1 MRPFH
6 QPIPAYAA
14 GLSLAL
20 FLLVSS
26 GCAPQ
31 ATAPQLANKLDI
43 LEKRVV
49 VLEQQKLKTLADLRE
64 EVAKFKEKASQELE
78 AFRKSQQFFIDELN
92 TLKSDLA
99 INTNDNELAQHNIR
113 KNSARIDALNKRIG
127 DQAIA
132 LQELQKFFEASI
144 DIPAEKQSKDQ
155 ADFEEA
161 FKLYRARNFKQA
173 EQHFIQH
180 RKNYPK
186 SDLVD
191 DSLFFIANMAFLQ
204 GDYNSATLR
213 LFELLK
219 QYPKSNRKND
229 AKWLLGV
236 SLERSG
242 DLNGALDL
250 YRELMNLEPN
260 NPLRIKAQFR
270 LEELAPTE

>member
-1 MRPFH
+1 MKPSW
-6 QPIPAYAA
+6 YAFSPCFA
-14 GLSLAL
+14 GVVLW
-20 FLLVSS
+20 LLVST

-31 ATAPQLANKLDI
+31 ATAPQLANKLEI

-64 EVAKFKEKASQELE
+64 EVAKFKEKANQELE
-78 AFRKSQQFFIDELN
+78 TFRKSQRFFIDELN

-99 INTNDNELAQHNIR
+99 IITNDNELAQNNIR
-113 KNSARIDALNKRIG
+113 KNTARIEALNKRIG
-127 DQAIA
+127 DQVIA

-144 DIPAEKQSKDQ
+144 DIPASSPAKDQ

-173 EQHFIQH
+173 EELFVQY

-191 DSLFFIANMAFLQ
+191 DSLYFVANMAFLQ
-204 GDYNSATLR
+204 GDYSTATLK

-219 QYPKSNRKND
+219 QYPKSNRKYD

-242 DLNGALDL
+242 DLNQALDL
-250 YRELMNLEPN
+250 YRELMTLEPN